1 MLYNSTVPKF
11 AFRRKL
17 VAAIEDLP
25 VLSGEGSKGSTTCM
39 FLLFSVLIFFLRHA
53 PIVCYSCVW
62 LFDFPRNSCMLMVWW
77 TCFD

>member
-39 FLLFSVLIFFLRHA
+39 FLLFSVLIFFFEA
-53 PIVCYSCVW
+53 CT
-62 LFDFPRNSCMLMVWW
+62 NCMLFM
-77 TCFD
+77 CLALRLP